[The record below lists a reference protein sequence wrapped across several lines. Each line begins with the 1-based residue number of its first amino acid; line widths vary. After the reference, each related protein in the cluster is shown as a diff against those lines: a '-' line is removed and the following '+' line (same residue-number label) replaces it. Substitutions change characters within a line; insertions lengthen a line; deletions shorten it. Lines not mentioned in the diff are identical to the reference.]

1 MKVFSRTSDGSTGL
15 AAMKKATADRTP
27 PTQNTQKS
35 VPTATREEADSP
47 PPSQWSACRCTSP
60 CGSGSPTALSL
71 SELCQG
77 RPKELPSPPVDAFS
91 AAMPAISSM
100 VKAMAMAA
108 AEKTARRTQKRMV
121 VTEGGVGRGI
131 LST

>member
-1 MKVFSRTSDGSTGL
+1 
-15 AAMKKATADRTP
+15 
-27 PTQNTQKS
+27 
-35 VPTATREEADSP
+35 
-47 PPSQWSACRCTSP
+47 
-60 CGSGSPTALSL
+60 
-71 SELCQG
+71 
-77 RPKELPSPPVDAFS
+77 
-91 AAMPAISSM
+91 MPAISSM

>member
-1 MKVFSRTSDGSTGL
+1 MQVFFRTSDSNTGL

-27 PTQNTQKS
+27 PTQNTQKR

-60 CGSGSPTALSL
+60 CVSGSPSAFAL

-77 RPKELPSPPVDAFS
+77 WPKELPSPPVDAFS
-91 AAMPAISSM
+91 AAMPAISSI

-108 AEKTARRTQKRMV
+108 AENTTRRRQKRMV